1 MHLYPHAEVLFAGK
15 TFFEGSGESRMSA
28 SQDKKRRSDERVLG
42 TERRQ
47 VASQKEAKERKQSKI
62 KWTVGTVI
70 VVLLVVAILLG
81 NSSLFYTAR
90 PALQVG
96 DVKYSS
102 AEVNYAYRTAYLSFC
117 NQYSSILSSIG
128 FDTKK
133 PLDEQKC
140 TVSEEFDTW
149 DDYFKDAAKQNLVQV
164 TALCDAAKKAGITL
178 DEDDQHEVDE
188 QFSYIELSAK
198 QYKYSSV
205 SKYLQAVYGNGVT
218 KKVARH
224 MLELSQLASK
234 YSQQQYDS
242 YTYTDEQIA
251 ENYAE
256 NKNSY
261 DVFNYQYYLVQ
272 AATEETTGADGNT
285 STATTS
291 DDGTA
296 KAPSVTVNTNTKG
309 SSISS
314 APYAEWLYSAER
326 TANNVTVVE
335 QENTGYYVVLFQSRD
350 DNSYNTVSAR
360 HILIK
365 AEDSDNDG
373 TYSDDDKQKAKASI
387 DDVYERW
394 MQSDQ
399 TEDDFA
405 QLANSFSQDSGSNTK
420 GGLYE
425 HIYKGQM
432 VQEFN
437 DFCFDPARKPGDVG
451 MVFNESD
458 SYCGYHLVYFVG
470 QGERYCDYLADQALR
485 SADFEKWESA
495 FFDDWSA
502 TELNGMKYVG

>member
-1 MHLYPHAEVLFAGK
+1 MKPTAVCVIINASLSARG
-15 TFFEGSGESRMSA
+15 GSLRG
-28 SQDKKRRSDERVLG
+28 QG

-128 FDTKK
+128 FDTRKA
-133 PLDEQKC
+133 LDEQKC
-140 TVSEEFDTW
+140 TISEDFDTW

-272 AATEETTGADGNT
+272 AATEETTG
-285 STATTS
+285 
-291 DDGTA
+291 
-296 KAPSVTVNTNTKG
+296 
-309 SSISS
+309 
-314 APYAEWLYSAER
+314 
-326 TANNVTVVE
+326 
-335 QENTGYYVVLFQSRD
+335 QQRD
-350 DNSYNTVSAR
+350 RCRAGEHR
-360 HILIK
+360 LLCR
-365 AEDSDNDG
+365 ALPEPRR
-373 TYSDDDKQKAKASI
+373 Q
-387 DDVYERW
+387 
-394 MQSDQ
+394 
-399 TEDDFA
+399 
-405 QLANSFSQDSGSNTK
+405 QL
-420 GGLYE
+420 
-425 HIYKGQM
+425 
-432 VQEFN
+432 
-437 DFCFDPARKPGDVG
+437 
-451 MVFNESD
+451 
-458 SYCGYHLVYFVG
+458 
-470 QGERYCDYLADQALR
+470 
-485 SADFEKWESA
+485 
-495 FFDDWSA
+495 
-502 TELNGMKYVG
+502 

>member
-1 MHLYPHAEVLFAGK
+1 MENEEDRKPKKTDKTPSHTRWVIRVFLIAVSLSAAMSLCSGAVLEDAGYLVATLILLLFILLGILFDIIGVAVTAANPKPFNSMAAHRVKGAKEALYLIRNAEK
-15 TFFEGSGESRMSA
+15 
-28 SQDKKRRSDERVLG
+28 
-42 TERRQ
+42 
-47 VASQKEAKERKQSKI
+47 VASFCNDV
-62 KWTVGTVI
+62 VGDICGIVSGSTATVI

-140 TVSEEFDTW
+140 TISEEFDTW
-149 DDYFKDAAKQNLVQV
+149 DDYFKNAAKQNLVQV

-285 STATTS
+285 STATT
-291 DDGTA
+291 DATMAAA
-296 KAPSVTVNTNTKG
+296 KATADKIAAATHFLQTRTILPSFSTWPT
-309 SSISS
+309 
-314 APYAEWLYSAER
+314 R
-326 TANNVTVVE
+326 TA
-335 QENTGYYVVLFQSRD
+335 LPP
-350 DNSYNTVSAR
+350 
-360 HILIK
+360 L
-365 AEDSDNDG
+365 
-373 TYSDDDKQKAKASI
+373 
-387 DDVYERW
+387 
-394 MQSDQ
+394 
-399 TEDDFA
+399 
-405 QLANSFSQDSGSNTK
+405 
-420 GGLYE
+420 
-425 HIYKGQM
+425 
-432 VQEFN
+432 
-437 DFCFDPARKPGDVG
+437 
-451 MVFNESD
+451 
-458 SYCGYHLVYFVG
+458 
-470 QGERYCDYLADQALR
+470 
-485 SADFEKWESA
+485 
-495 FFDDWSA
+495 
-502 TELNGMKYVG
+502 